1 MEKQSGSVEEIFS
14 SVRGATAS
22 SSPVVPVQLQS
33 SDTFAFHCYQ
43 GISCWNRC
51 CHGADLTLTPYC
63 ILRLSRRL
71 NIRPRDFLAQ
81 WTVPALWER
90 AGLPVAKLKMGGEN
104 GEGPCPFITTK
115 GCSVYEDRPVTC
127 RYYPL
132 GLATVKTKGSEK
144 KEDFYFSVKETYC
157 RGHNERCEQSVAT
170 FRSIQGIEDYDK
182 VNRGWMDV
190 IMKAASWKTFGG
202 PYGKEMTL
210 QTQRMFFMVS
220 TDVDALRQ
228 FVFHT
233 RFLETYEVSNINTI
247 MYDDEA
253 LLQLGFNWLKNVLFN
268 EKTILMKE
276 HVLQAAVAKARETI
290 GAS

>member
-1 MEKQSGSVEEIFS
+1 MEKQSRHVEEIFS
-14 SVRGATAS
+14 SVRSGTAI

-33 SDTFAFHCYQ
+33 SDTFVFHCYQ
-43 GISCWNRC
+43 GIACWNQC

-71 NIRPRDFLAQ
+71 NIRPKDFLAQ

-104 GEGPCPFITTK
+104 GDGPCPFITEK
-115 GCSVYEDRPVTC
+115 GCSVYDDRPVTC

-132 GLATVKTKGSEK
+132 GLATREM
-144 KEDFYFSVKETYC
+144 KEDFYFSVQESYC
-157 RGHNERCEQSVAT
+157 RGHDEICEQSVGT

-190 IMKAASWKTFGG
+190 MMKAASWKTLGG
-202 PYGKEMTL
+202 PYGKEMTS
-210 QTQRMFFMVS
+210 QTKKMFFMVS
-220 TDVDALRQ
+220 TDVDALRH

-233 RFLETYEVSNINTI
+233 RFLETYEVSDETINTI
-247 MYDDEA
+247 LYDDEA
-253 LLQLGFNWLKNVLFN
+253 LLKLGFNWLKNVLFN
-268 EKTILMKE
+268 EKTIMIKE
-276 HVLQAAVAKARETI
+276 HVLRAAVSKARETF